1 MENASQALLIAGGV
15 LIALLVIGL
24 LVWMFT
30 NLSGFQQ
37 QEGVQVTSSQIAKF
51 NNEYGSYDKP
61 DLRGSDLYTL
71 LNKVADYNRRQ
82 SSVGTG
88 NTDTGEDINYQPMTV
103 EFNLVSPDGK
113 GREQFTPDG
122 TNRLLKNDTITQ
134 SESTRNTFADEISST
149 INNLESKYSK
159 DSITKLV
166 DNMTSIFINDDRTEF
181 QNAAVERFKQLCPKI
196 NGSSTDSY
204 TFNDLKNA
212 NRSGQVRYDVY
223 QYSEYVEFKRAH
235 FKCTEVKYDTN
246 TGRITKMYYQFTGDF
261 E

>member
-82 SSVGTG
+82 SSAAT
-88 NTDTGEDINYQPMTV
+88 NTTDTGSDVMYTPMKVT
-103 EFNLVSPDGK
+103 FNLDGK
-113 GREQFTPDG
+113 AKDFTPDG
-122 TNRLLKNDTITQ
+122 TVRLLTSNEITQ
-134 SESTRNTFADEISST
+134 DDSNLTTNSFADYVSNTVS
-149 INNLESKYSK
+149 NLESKYTK
-159 DSITKLV
+159 DSLTKLV
-166 DNMTSIFINDDRTEF
+166 DNMTSIFIDDDRTAF

-235 FKCTEVKYDTN
+235 FKCTYVGYDEN
-246 TGRITKMYYQFTGDF
+246 TGRIIEMHYQFTGDF